1 MSPRNLTGT
10 SPVSSPNTHSHSL
23 VTLMKSLVTPFFVL
37 ATTALCLADAKQDV
51 KAAAQKLADAPSYT
65 WTTSSE
71 IEGAQWTPATI
82 TGKTLKGSF
91 AVVTSE
97 REGTVTTAVI
107 KGEKGVLQTD
117 DGWKTAE
124 ELRNAGGGGGGGR
137 GNRGAMLLR
146 NRPPA
151 DEVLRMVDK
160 VQELKSAEGVVS
172 GDLTEQGAK
181 ELLTLGRGR
190 SGGQTPPEAKNAKGS
205 VKLWLKDGQ
214 LTKVQVKVSGSL
226 SINGEDREMARTT
239 THEIKNV
246 GTTEVKVP
254 EAASKAL
261 GS

>member
-1 MSPRNLTGT
+1 
-10 SPVSSPNTHSHSL
+10 
-23 VTLMKSLVTPFFVL
+23 MKSLLIPFIVL
-37 ATTALCLADAKQDV
+37 ATGALCLADAKQDV

-71 IEGAQWTPATI
+71 IEGAQWTPATV
-82 TGKTLKGSF
+82 TGKSLKGSF

-97 REGTVTTAVI
+97 RDGTVTTAVM

-124 ELRNAGGGGGGGR
+124 ELRAAAGGGGGGR

-146 NRPPA
+146 NRLPA
-151 DEVLRMVDK
+151 DEVIRMIEK
-160 VQELKSAEGVVS
+160 VQELKSADGVVS
-172 GDLTEQGAK
+172 GDFTEAGAK
-181 ELLTLGRGR
+181 EILTLGRGR
-190 SGGQTPPEAKNAKGS
+190 AGTPAPEAKNAKGS
-205 VKLWLKDGQ
+205 MKVWLKDGQ
-214 LTKVQVKVSGSL
+214 LTKIQVKVSGSL
-226 SINGEDREMARTT
+226 SVNGEDREMARTT